1 MSVTASSLP
10 PNENQEIV
18 DFLRRLASMLTG
30 GRNGEMLQ
38 QAASIIETLTQRAIT
53 AEQLCLNEQEEHAKS
68 RELREAA
75 DRSAETLRAEI
86 MSLTA
91 QLAETTR
98 QAESERSFFAEETHS
113 LQARVQNADAELA
126 KAGAELAKTSAEL
139 TKASAE
145 LEEASAELEELREP
159 VTGIDDSIAIVPVDS
174 LQLARTQFDFLAA
187 GFAKTG
193 DVISQTI
200 CQIGA
205 CAIDKALAD
214 NVPAEK
220 N

>member
-30 GRNGEMLQ
+30 GRNAEMLQ
-38 QAASIIETLTQRAIT
+38 QAASIIETLTQRAIA

-75 DRSAETLRAEI
+75 DRVSETLRAEI
-86 MSLTA
+86 VSLTA
-91 QLAETTR
+91 QLTETTR

-113 LQARVQNADAELA
+113 LQARVQDADAELA

>member
-10 PNENQEIV
+10 PNENQEAI
-18 DFLRRLASMLTG
+18 DFLRRLAGMLAG
-30 GRNGEMLQ
+30 GPNADMLLK
-38 QAASIIETLTQRAIT
+38 AASTIEALTRQAIA
-53 AEQLCLNEQEEHAKS
+53 AEQLLREQQDECART

-75 DRSAETLRAEI
+75 ELASANLTAEI
-86 MSLTA
+86 ATLKS

-98 QAESERSFFAEETHS
+98 QAESERTSAAEDRHR
-113 LQARVQNADAELA
+113 LQAGLEDAKAQLA
-126 KAGAELAKTSAEL
+126 KVNAEFDA
-139 TKASAE
+139 
-145 LEEASAELEELREP
+145 LREP

-174 LQLARTQFDFLAA
+174 LQLARAQFDFLAA
-187 GFAKTG
+187 DFAKNN

-205 CAIDKALAD
+205 CAIDKALSD
-214 NVPAEK
+214 NVPPVK